1 MKVKI
6 EKLDNYG
13 RGICYIDDK
22 ITFVANALENE
33 VVDVEIIS
41 SKSKYNVAKVIDF
54 VEKSSKRKDADC
66 PYYNECGGCNLLH
79 MSYDDMLDFKKQ
91 KVKDVLLKYADLEVN
106 PEIVPSKNEYYRNKV
121 TLKVQG
127 KRIGYYEESSHKLV
141 EIKHC
146 LLLEEAINE
155 FLNDVHLLGINNGE
169 IVIRANYNKEL
180 LINIKTEDKL
190 NVPVESL
197 KEKHKIVGILVNGEI
212 LSGEDHFLELVNN
225 KFFQNGYESFF
236 QVNRDINTEI
246 FKYLDEVLIPKDCLL
261 DLYCG
266 VGTLGLNIAH
276 KFNKIYGIEING
288 DAIKSALI
296 NKKINMASNV
306 VYMLGDAKEV
316 LPKIKDKISTAIV
329 DPPRSGLDSKVLETL
344 IKLDLEQLVYIS
356 CDAVTLARDLKLLQN
371 KYELKEIKLFD
382 MFPGTYHVETV
393 VTLKGGKNA

>member
-22 ITFVANALENE
+22 ITFVANALEKE

-169 IVIRANYNKEL
+169 IVIRTNYNKEL

-190 NVPVESL
+190 NVPVEYL

-246 FKYLDEVLIPKDCLL
+246 FKYLDKVLIPKDCLL

-288 DAIKSALI
+288 DAIKNALI